1 MDHQAKILVVD
12 DDRELREL
20 LEGYLS
26 RSGYAVRS
34 AQDGKSMW
42 AELGATPP
50 DLVILDLMLPDEDG
64 FVLCRQLRARSDVPI
79 IMLTAR
85 GEETDRIVGLE
96 LGADDYLPKPFSPRE
111 LLARIRVVLRRLHK
125 SAANGTGGSRPDNP
139 RLIHFAGWTLDTG
152 ARHLLSADKVVVS
165 LSGAEYRLLHTFLKH
180 PNQVL
185 NRDQLS
191 DMTRGRFTEA
201 FDRSLDVIVAR
212 VRRRLGDDGRDPKII
227 KTVRN
232 EGYVLTVTPV
242 HEP

>member
-1 MDHQAKILVVD
+1 MEHQPRILVVD

-20 LEGYLS
+20 LDGYLCKN
-26 RSGYAVRS
+26 GYLVGTAN
-34 AQDGKSMW
+34 DGKAMW
-42 AELGATPP
+42 AALAALPP

-64 FVLCRQLRARSDVPI
+64 FVLCRQLRARSEVPI

-85 GEETDRIVGLE
+85 GDETDRIVGLE
-96 LGADDYLPKPFSPRE
+96 LGADDYLSKPFSPRE
-111 LLARIRVVLRRLHK
+111 LLARIRVVLRRLRK
-125 SAANGTGGSRPDNP
+125 STSGYGTRAEGVGM
-139 RLIHFAGWTLDTG
+139 IHFAGWTLDTG
-152 ARHLLSADKVVVS
+152 ARHLLSASKVIVA

-185 NRDQLS
+185 SRDQLS

-227 KTVRN
+227 KTIRN
-232 EGYVLTVTPV
+232 EGYVLTAMPV
-242 HEP
+242 VEN